1 VTRSPA
7 CETIPRQKKKLQ
19 PQELAHEQFQESTAF
34 LNVVRQSLA
43 RQGVTNLEAV
53 ELGLREALFKDARRV
68 LEQLYHQPGLQVAD
82 NASRPGEKSHPKR
95 VKDIHTLFGPIQI
108 SRNYF
113 YHPATQTGR
122 CPLDQALGLV
132 QSFSPALVRLSAR
145 AAAQEGYESASQDLL
160 ALAGVTLDGRQIHRL
175 VNLVAP
181 AVAAQLA
188 QGTNPEGD
196 AIPILYAEVD
206 GTGVPMVAE
215 ELAGRAGKQADGSSK
230 TREIKLGAVFTQ
242 HKTDEDGL
250 PVRDHGSTTYV
261 GSFETAADFGPRI
274 RAEALRRGLGRALK
288 VVFIGDGA
296 AWIWALAR
304 INFPMAILILDLYH
318 ALECLHELCEGLYG
332 VGHPWAQRIAQTWTA
347 MLKADQVGE
356 VIAAARRR
364 LNDLDLPPDNVLE
377 KQLAYF
383 EHHQDKML
391 YQTYRNQGLFYG
403 SGVIVGGCKSVIGQR
418 LKESG
423 MFWTEPGATSV
434 LALRLALKSNRWDEC
449 WNRLNNSQSLKIRIA
464 A

>member
-1 VTRSPA
+1 M
-7 CETIPRQKKKLQ
+7 
-19 PQELAHEQFQESTAF
+19 
-34 LNVVRQSLA
+34 RQSLA

-68 LEQLYHQPGLQVAD
+68 LEQLYSQPGLQVPD
-82 NASRPGEKSHPKR
+82 NTSRPGEKCHPER

-122 CPLDQALGLV
+122 SPLDQALGLV

-145 AAAQEGYESASQDLL
+145 AAAQQGYESASQDLL
-160 ALAGVTLDGRQIHRL
+160 ALAGVALDGRQIQRL

-181 AVAAQLA
+181 AVATQLA
-188 QGTNPEGD
+188 QGTNPDSGP
-196 AIPILYAEVD
+196 IPILYVEVD

-215 ELAGRAGKQADGSSK
+215 ELAGRPGKQTDGSSK
-230 TREIKLGAVFTQ
+230 TREVKLGAIFTQ
-242 HKTDEDGL
+242 HKTDEEGL

-261 GSFETAADFGPRI
+261 GSFETAVDFGCRI
-274 RAEALRRGLGRALK
+274 RAEALRRGLGRAAK

-296 AWIWALAR
+296 AWIWELAR
-304 INFPMAILILDLYH
+304 VNFPLAILILDLYH
-318 ALECLHELCEGLYG
+318 ALERLHELCEGLYG
-332 VGHPWAQRIAQTWTA
+332 VDHPWAERMAQTWTA
-347 MLKADQVGE
+347 MLKSDQVRE

-364 LNDLDLPPDNVLE
+364 LKDLDLPPDNVLE
-377 KQLAYF
+377 KQIAYF

-391 YQTYRNQGLFYG
+391 YQTYRDQGLFYG
-403 SGVIVGGCKSVIGQR
+403 SGVVEGGCKSVIGQR

-423 MFWTEPGATSV
+423 MFWTQAGATSV
-434 LALRLALKSNRWDEC
+434 LNLRLALKSNRWDEC
-449 WNRLNNSQSLKIRIA
+449 WNRLHRSDSFKIKLA